1 MNNHF
6 TILTLGYN
14 TKDWI
19 GRCLDSIVD
28 QDYDNYD
35 VIAIDACT
43 TDGTFDIVRQYEIEH
58 DRMTVVRKNHRC
70 FQVENTLHGV
80 LLSKPNSIIVTVDF
94 DDWLPDNQVLNRL
107 NAVYN
112 PDVWMTYGT
121 YCEYHG
127 NEQYR
132 FFPPGFFYRYPNNIV
147 ENNDFRSHRWLASH
161 LRTFRR
167 ELFLNINHDDLIDP
181 RTKTYYDM
189 AGDFCFML
197 PMIEMCGE
205 RFEHI
210 PDTMYVYNRT
220 NELSE
225 DKHDHRDG
233 TIGVSRQEA
242 TADSIRNK
250 QRYVRLDSLQQ
261 EVTV

>member
-1 MNNHF
+1 
-6 TILTLGYN
+6 
-14 TKDWI
+14 
-19 GRCLDSIVD
+19 
-28 QDYDNYD
+28 
-35 VIAIDACT
+35 
-43 TDGTFDIVRQYEIEH
+43 
-58 DRMTVVRKNHRC
+58 
-70 FQVENTLHGV
+70 
-80 LLSKPNSIIVTVDF
+80 VTVDF
-94 DDWLPDNQVLNRL
+94 DDWLPDNQVLNKL

-132 FFPPGFFYRYPNNIV
+132 FFPPGFFYRYPNDVV

-210 PDTMYVYNRT
+210 PETMYVYNRT

-261 EVTV
+261 EVSV

>member
-14 TKDWI
+14 SQPWI
-19 GRCLDSIVD
+19 RHCMDSIVN
-28 QDYDNYD
+28 QDYDNFD

-43 TDGTFDIVRQYEIEH
+43 TDGTFDTLQEYEEKH
-58 DRMTVVRKNHRC
+58 DHMTLVRKNHRC
-70 FQVENTLHGV
+70 FQVENTRHGV

-107 NAVYN
+107 NSVYN

-121 YCEYHG
+121 YSEFHG
-127 NEQYR
+127 VAIST
-132 FFPPGFFYRYPNNIV
+132 FPPGFFYRYPDEVV

-167 ELFLNINHDDLIDP
+167 ELFLSIKEEDMIDP
-181 RTKTYYDM
+181 VTNRYYDM

-197 PMIEMCGE
+197 PMIEMAGE
-205 RFEHI
+205 RFEYI
-210 PDTMYVYNRT
+210 PETMYVYNRT

-233 TIGVSRQEA
+233 TVGVSRQEQI
-242 TADSIRNK
+242 ADSIRNK
-250 QRYVRLDSLQQ
+250 QRYSRLDSL
-261 EVTV
+261 ENLSHV

>member
-35 VIAIDACT
+35 IIAIDACT
-43 TDGTFDIVRQYEIEH
+43 TDGTFDIVRQYETEH

-132 FFPPGFFYRYPNNIV
+132 FFPPGFFYRYPNDVV

-210 PDTMYVYNRT
+210 PDTMYVYNRA